1 VTSGVEAKL
10 AAVRECLAGLFA
22 DATGLGFRWKGDDSA
37 VNCYPFG
44 EGRIGSLKN
53 VGIDATRYTLE
64 GAEGSQVMRRR
75 TVGRRSFVFSVR
87 ILSEAAG
94 GTGASAA
101 KLDRF
106 RLYLESDAAY
116 DRMIAA
122 DLGIAASGT
131 VTELDPPPGFKL
143 SQAILDVTFETV
155 VEECEEK
162 TYPIDQVDL
171 SSDITHVDGAT
182 SSAQIVGVI
191 PDGN

>member
-1 VTSGVEAKL
+1 MSVEDKL
-10 AAVRECLAGLFA
+10 RAVRECLSGLFR
-22 DATGLGFRWKGDDSA
+22 DATGLGFRWKGDDSSA
-37 VNCYPFG
+37 LCYPFG

-53 VGIDATRYTLE
+53 IGIDSTRYTVE
-64 GAEGSQVMRRR
+64 GDPGSQILRRR
-75 TVGRRSFVFSVR
+75 TVGRRSFVLSLRV
-87 ILSEAAG
+87 LSEAAG

-116 DRMIAA
+116 ERMIAA
-122 DLGIAASGT
+122 DLAIAIPGT

-143 SQAILDVTFETV
+143 SQAILDMTFETV

-162 TYPIDQVDL
+162 TYPIDQV
-171 SSDITHVDGAT
+171 SIESDITHADGAT